1 MAITHTAWS
10 NEPRCRAV
18 DFGDRLGLLIAG
30 QPPPGEG
37 DGVMPTPEK
46 SNDSRWSES
55 LRAPDPGSTSGSS
68 APAGEW
74 WNRFAEANQ
83 PRRSRLPLITAAIV
97 ALAVIGTVVVVHWL
111 TTQPADSNSTV
122 NRSSA
127 PTTQLGQSE
136 DPGVEDRLLH
146 LLPPGYVPAECA
158 PVVTADAMARIACGQ
173 SPNPGGPALATFTL
187 VRDHAALRAAYNEIV
202 RRLDIVSCP
211 GGIQSPGPWHTNATP
226 AQPSGTLVCG
236 FKDDVATVA
245 WTKDGDL
252 LVSVISADRQG
263 PTLDDLYQWWSA
275 Q

>member
-1 MAITHTAWS
+1 MS
-10 NEPRCRAV
+10 
-18 DFGDRLGLLIAG
+18 
-30 QPPPGEG
+30 
-37 DGVMPTPEK
+37 TPER
-46 SNDSRWSES
+46 SNDARWPES
-55 LRAPDPGSTSGSS
+55 PHAPDPGSASGSS
-68 APAGEW
+68 APVGEW

-97 ALAVIGTVVVVHWL
+97 ALVVIVTVVVVHWL
-111 TTQPADSNSTV
+111 TTQPAKSNSTV

-127 PTTQLGQSE
+127 PTTQLGPSA

-158 PVVTADAMARIACGQ
+158 PAVTTDAMARIACGQ
-173 SPNPGGPALATFTL
+173 SSNPRGPASATFSL
-187 VRDHAALRAAYNEIV
+187 VRDQAALRAAYNEIV
-202 RRLDIVSCP
+202 QGLDVVSCP

-226 AQPSGTLVCG
+226 EQPSGTLVCG

-245 WTKDGDL
+245 WTKDGDF
-252 LVSVISADRQG
+252 LVSVISAARRG